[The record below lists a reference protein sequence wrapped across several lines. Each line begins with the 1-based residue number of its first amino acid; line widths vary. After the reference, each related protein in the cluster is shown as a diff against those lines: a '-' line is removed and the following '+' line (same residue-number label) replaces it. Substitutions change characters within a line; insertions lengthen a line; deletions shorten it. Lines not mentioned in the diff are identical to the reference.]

1 MDHATLKPTHAAQT
15 RGIGTSAE
23 PAAAPGSASALPVGT
38 RLREFELTGVIGEGG
53 FSIVYAAM
61 DQRLGRE
68 VAIKEYIPASLAR
81 RDDGFSVRV
90 RSEQHE
96 ESFSAGLAGFMNEA
110 RLLAQFKHPALVEVL
125 QFWEQNG
132 TAYMV
137 MPRYH
142 GRTLRQ
148 VLRERGPRC
157 DENWLKRTLAP
168 VLDVLELLHERSVF
182 HRDIAPDNIL
192 IQRDDRAVLL
202 DLGSAR
208 EILGDREQCVTVV
221 VKPGYAPLEQYSG
234 EFSLPQGPWTDVYA
248 FGAVLHFAV
257 TGAPPQASISRVMKD
272 SRPLLAETPRAGFST
287 RFLQGIDAAL
297 ALQPAERP
305 QSAAELRALLA
316 FDEVHPTGA
325 DREAVERALDA
336 LHVDEAITA
345 IVSAEE
351 MADIAAQLAASSGAG
366 ASPAMAASETAQPNT
381 KPSAAPAQAHAE
393 SAPAQTAASAAADPM
408 AAPAS
413 APAAPVFKDVE
424 DLVAGKLLPN
434 TADVRVVSESRLE
447 ARIDTE
453 IPVVADGRH
462 RLARI
467 AMLCGAVLLSAL
479 GGWWL
484 LSGRAD
490 TDAEVRAEAPT
501 EDTRS
506 ARRLAPLEA
515 PVVASD
521 RSTADRSTAAPDP
534 AASGATQPEA
544 APGPAAGALNPIEA
558 KAPQAVTTRSA
569 APASLNSETQPQ
581 PSAAI
586 PDDVWASEDAVLATT
601 STQPLALVDL
611 RDSAVPGAAGMP
623 DESRTDASPSRAQDV
638 SAAPASTPTARR
650 PAQARADLVSV
661 RISVSPWAELW
672 VGGERKGV
680 SPPLRELKLP
690 AGQHRIELR
699 NPAFPARTI
708 EVNVREGE
716 HPAIEH
722 RFSDAAG

>member
-1 MDHATLKPTHAAQT
+1 MDHATLKPTHAAQH
-15 RGIGTSAE
+15 RGIGTSAGT
-23 PAAAPGSASALPVGT
+23 AAPPGSASALPVGS

-132 TAYMV
+132 TAYMA

-192 IQRDDRAVLL
+192 VQRDDRAVLL

-257 TGAPPQASISRVMKD
+257 TGTPPQASISRVMKD

-297 ALQPAERP
+297 ALQPADRP

-316 FDEVHPTGA
+316 FDEVQPTGA

-351 MADIAAQLAASSGAG
+351 MADIAAQLAASSSSGANQTAAG
-366 ASPAMAASETAQPNT
+366 AEPGLVSAKP
-381 KPSAAPAQAHAE
+381 PSAHSRASAE

-453 IPVVADGRH
+453 TPAAAGSGRQLSH
-462 RLARI
+462 I

-490 TDAEVRAEAPT
+490 TDADAQANAPT

-506 ARRLAPLEA
+506 ARRLAPVEA
-515 PVVASD
+515 PVVATA
-521 RSTADRSTAAPDP
+521 RSAAVSDP
-534 AASGATQPEA
+534 AANSA
-544 APGPAAGALNPIEA
+544 ARPVASRGPAADATNPIEA
-558 KAPQAVTTRSA
+558 NAPQAVTNIFA
-569 APASLNSETQPQ
+569 APATLNLETQPQ

-586 PDDVWASEDAVLATT
+586 PDEVWASGEAVLATT
-601 STQPLALVDL
+601 SAQPLPLVDL
-611 RDSAVPGAAGMP
+611 RDSAASGAAGMS
-623 DESRTDASPSRAQDV
+623 DGNRANGSSSRAQEISA
-638 SAAPASTPTARR
+638 SAAGTPSGRRTA
-650 PAQARADLVSV
+650 PAQADLVGV
-661 RISVSPWAELW
+661 RVSVSPWAELW

-680 SPPLRELKLP
+680 SPPVRELKLP
-690 AGQHRIELR
+690 VGQHRVELR
-699 NPAFPARTI
+699 NPAFPARTVEI
-708 EVNVREGE
+708 NVRQGE

-722 RFSDAAG
+722 RFSAADG